1 MDKVGTS
8 RTQNAAFC
16 FISKGLKSLATQA
29 QGLIKSSPLTF
40 ISQRAPGLPNQVTT
54 TVNGLSSQ
62 AHEAFSETAQS
73 ISKVIFGEAQNTTTP
88 WTEKTAQF
96 NLNLI
101 SQIKSEPEPEF
112 KSAPE
117 GHDSFGAFRVGGYE
131 PDAVERVKSESFEGT
146 IETKDA
152 ATTLKKSLKAH
163 PLFAPGVAMEKTKH
177 LFKEEGE
184 FIGTPK
190 EIYQALTQDL
200 TPEKKGVF
208 DSLIKKFSDVL
219 DAKEKNQMDEK
230 NIAIAIGPS
239 LFPDSGFV
247 SDPNANMMDN
257 YLAGQTFA
265 EENTVRNTHL
275 ITQLA
280 SYAATQ
286 APVVSEEPSAS
297 IPVLEEDLGLV
308 RLEATPEAGRVFTDE
323 GLKARIASLEAKEN
337 KSLKEIEPDKVY
349 AALTEGLSG
358 ENKALFDGAVES
370 LRGEAKSKEV
380 NGKQPYEEMKALDA
394 QLPRMSLVVQ
404 LIQTESIQNTPLG
417 ISDRSV
423 EAFVTNKTLV
433 DKLLRANS

>member
-1 MDKVGTS
+1 MEKVGST
-8 RTQNAAFC
+8 RTQNPAFC
-16 FISKGLKSLATQA
+16 FISSGLKSLATQA

-40 ISQRAPGLPNQVTT
+40 ISQRASGIPNQVTVMVGGLGSRAQAAFFET
-54 TVNGLSSQ
+54 AHSISKAIFGEVKAPKETKMTDKEFRLALIGQINPKEEGVFRVNPAEADVVKVAKDKSFEGKLPTHVAAIALKRSFESDPLFENDTALKKLQSHNPPLVDDDWNVTGDPKVVYAALTEGLSSDQ
-62 AHEAFSETAQS
+62 KETFDQFLGLTSELNKHQETSKMHYSNTA
-73 ISKVIFGEAQNTTTP
+73 VAVGTT
-88 WTEKTAQF
+88 
-96 NLNLI
+96 
-101 SQIKSEPEPEF
+101 
-112 KSAPE
+112 
-117 GHDSFGAFRVGGYE
+117 V
-131 PDAVERVKSESFEGT
+131 
-146 IETKDA
+146 
-152 ATTLKKSLKAH
+152 
-163 PLFAPGVAMEKTKH
+163 FAR
-177 LFKEEGE
+177 
-184 FIGTPK
+184 
-190 EIYQALTQDL
+190 
-200 TPEKKGVF
+200 
-208 DSLIKKFSDVL
+208 S
-219 DAKEKNQMDEK
+219 KEKQDQLDIMMASGKYTDNFLS
-230 NIAIAIGPS
+230 S
-239 LFPDSGFV
+239 LLETL
-247 SDPNANMMDN
+247 DPAK
-257 YLAGQTFA
+257 AA
-265 EENTVRNTHL
+265 E
-275 ITQLA
+275 
-280 SYAATQ
+280 ATQ

-433 DKLLRANS
+433 DKLLRAGS